1 MIRPQTTD
9 PAITPRGSLNMRP
22 FITATI
28 SHLAFA
34 ALLLSLAGCG
44 SGEDIRTYDVPK
56 VAPIPETA
64 KATTTNPATKGVP
77 TAGARLLAA
86 IVPHGGEFWHFKLM
100 GTATLVN
107 PQFDA
112 FVKFVE
118 GIKFTSTKVAD
129 GTTSVDPKWTL
140 PAGWTQKPGSGMR
153 FATIIIGE
161 AAHGIELTIFKL
173 GPESG
178 AVLPNVQRWAGQV
191 GVSGVTQA
199 KLADMTRPII
209 VDNQTATLVDVSGPG
224 APGDPSMAGPT
235 RPAPPQPPVNPE
247 KPERLIAPVPAGF
260 VVDTNPGQ
268 FLIAKYDISIG
279 GKTGSLTVS
288 SAGGDIESNLNR
300 WRQQV
305 GLTDWDEAS
314 IQKAFE
320 AQKELVQSEI
330 AGRRAIIIDI
340 IGPESA
346 GEKRE
351 RIMGAL
357 TSNPNGAIWFIKFR
371 GSADLI
377 ASQKDAFDAF
387 LKSIRFEN

>member
-1 MIRPQTTD
+1 MNR
-9 PAITPRGSLNMRP
+9 SLSFP
-22 FITATI
+22 LITAT
-28 SHLAFA
+28 LL
-34 ALLLSLAGCG
+34 ALLIMLTGCG

-56 VAPIPETA
+56 VAPIPESVAA
-64 KATTTNPATKGVP
+64 KKPAPKTDSP
-77 TAGARLLAA
+77 SAARLLAA

-100 GTATLVN
+100 GASVLVN

-118 GIKFTSTKVAD
+118 GIKFTSTKAED
-129 GTTSVDPKWTL
+129 GTTTVTPKWTL
-140 PAGWTQKPGSGMR
+140 PAGWTHRPGSGMR
-153 FATIIIGE
+153 YATIIIGE

-178 AVLPNVQRWAGQV
+178 SVLPNVQRWAGQV

-224 APGDPSMAGPT
+224 AAADPSMAGPT
-235 RPAPPQPPVNPE
+235 RPAAPAPPPGKPE
-247 KPERLIAPVPAGF
+247 KIVAPVPTGYVA
-260 VVDTNPGQ
+260 DPNPGQ
-268 FLIAKYDISIG
+268 FLISKYDITKD
-279 GKTGSLTVS
+279 GKTASLTVS

-300 WRQQV
+300 WRQQI
-305 GLTDWDEAS
+305 GLQDWDEAS
-314 IQKAFE
+314 IQEAFE
-320 AQKELVQSEI
+320 KQKELIQAEI
-330 AGRRAIIIDI
+330 AGRRAIVIDI

-371 GSADLI
+371 GPAELM
-377 ASQKDAFDAF
+377 ATQKDAFDAF